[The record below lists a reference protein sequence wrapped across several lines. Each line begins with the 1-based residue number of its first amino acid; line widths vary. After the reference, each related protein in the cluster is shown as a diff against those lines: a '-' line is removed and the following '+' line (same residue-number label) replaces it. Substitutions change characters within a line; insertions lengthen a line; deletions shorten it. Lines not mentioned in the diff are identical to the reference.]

1 MCGIAGIFD
10 LRERRPINRA
20 LLEAMNQT
28 QLHRGPDEAGV
39 HLEPGVGLAH
49 RRLSIIDLSSG
60 QQPLF
65 NEDGTVVVTYNGEIY
80 NFPELTE
87 ELKQA
92 GHTFR
97 THCDTEVIVHAW
109 EEWGESCVERF
120 RGMFAFAVWDR
131 NRATLFLARDR
142 LGIKP
147 LYYAQLP
154 DGHVIFA
161 SELKA
166 LMAHPD
172 LSRAIDPLAVED
184 YFAFGYVPE
193 PRSIFKAVLKLPP
206 GHVLTLRRSQPT
218 LPEPRE
224 YWDVPFR
231 PLSAMSEADAAE
243 ELVERLRE
251 AVRIRLV
258 ADVPLG
264 AFLSGGVDSSA
275 VVAMMAGLSPDPVQ
289 TCSIAFADSAY
300 DESPYAQQV
309 ANRYR
314 TDHFVQHVDP
324 DDFDLID
331 RLGTLYDEPFAD
343 SSALPTYRVC
353 ELARRKVVV
362 ALSGDGG
369 DENLAG
375 YHRYRHHLSEE
386 HLRQWLPPTL
396 RRTLFGG
403 LARFYPKA
411 DWAPRVFRAK
421 ATFQAMARS
430 TVEGY
435 LQHVGIL
442 RSEIRAQ
449 MFAPGFRQELQ
460 GYNAVE
466 VLHRHA
472 ARAPTDDPLSLAQY
486 LDMKTYLPGDIL
498 TKVDRAS
505 MAHALE
511 VRVPIL
517 DHHLMEWISGLPA
530 GLKLRGAEG
539 KYLFKK
545 AMEPHLPHDVLYRRK
560 MGFAVPVA
568 EWFRGPLRE
577 RMRAQVLGPRMSESG
592 LFDMNYLNTLVDQ
605 HTTGRRDHS
614 PALWAL
620 LMFDQ
625 FLRGTHAG
633 QNS

>member
-449 MFAPGFRQELQ
+449 MFARGFRQELQ

-577 RMRAQVLGPRMSESG
+577 RMRAQVLGPRMSESC
-592 LFDMNYLNTLVDQ
+592 LFDMNHLNTLVDQ